1 MTERF
6 DSSFEGELQKYTN
19 VLKGYQKRFFAI
31 NPNSAELIYYNSEKV
46 RHKEPRGTIKLTNA
60 VILPAEEDDILF
72 TIHTF
77 EANKHHVSYLKAN
90 DKIERTNWINALKP
104 NLNSEKTN
112 NESVSELAP
121 SNQCCICLDNAKQA
135 VVTLCGHLYCKSCIH
150 QWIDLKPTSQTCPVC
165 NKSINKQKIVRL
177 YGINEVPNNSAE
189 ISSTDLTSTDQDHLQ
204 PVNNLDPVDEIPQ
217 EDLHE
222 IQAEYIAQESDYQVF
237 TRYNN
242 SNQLIESLRF
252 ASNRVSQMFHN
263 MRNAFIRP
271 TYSAN
276 TGAAQIL
283 GDLFIK
289 LFYIGVA
296 VFIGGVIFIF
306 MSTLIIFLISPKL
319 CAVYFIILTILFK
332 FVLKKKNPNQNRNQN

>member
-1 MTERF
+1 M
-6 DSSFEGELQKYTN
+6 
-19 VLKGYQKRFFAI
+19 
-31 NPNSAELIYYNSEKV
+31 
-46 RHKEPRGTIKLTNA
+46 
-60 VILPAEEDDILF
+60 
-72 TIHTF
+72 
-77 EANKHHVSYLKAN
+77 
-90 DKIERTNWINALKP
+90 
-104 NLNSEKTN
+104 
-112 NESVSELAP
+112 
-121 SNQCCICLDNAKQA
+121 
-135 VVTLCGHLYCKSCIH
+135 
-150 QWIDLKPTSQTCPVC
+150 C

-276 TGAAQIL
+276 T
-283 GDLFIK
+283 
-289 LFYIGVA
+289 V
-296 VFIGGVIFIF
+296 
-306 MSTLIIFLISPKL
+306 S
-319 CAVYFIILTILFK
+319 IILSLILYMA
-332 FVLKKKNPNQNRNQN
+332 